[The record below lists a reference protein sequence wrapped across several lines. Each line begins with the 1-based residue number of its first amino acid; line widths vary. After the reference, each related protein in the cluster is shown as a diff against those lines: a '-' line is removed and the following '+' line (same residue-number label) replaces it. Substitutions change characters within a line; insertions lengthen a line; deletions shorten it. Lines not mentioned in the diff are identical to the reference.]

1 MNYKKQQHGGYIILF
16 TVLIV
21 TLVLAMSLG
30 IANVT
35 VREQNL
41 TRSSRE
47 SHYALFAADTGG
59 ECVLYHYNKP
69 TSYNNDEPNPFHLI
83 VSGSHVPVTLKCAG
97 QEISTQVI
105 QPLPG
110 TGNIYYFQSME
121 LPHGCAVISARIDE
135 ERPGGTSADRRA
147 TLISKGY
154 NVPCDEATANPV
166 SPKRV
171 ERVLEYTYDYTGN

>member
-1 MNYKKQQHGGYIILF
+1 MKYKQKQGGYIILF

-30 IANVT
+30 IASVS

-69 TSYNNDEPNPFHLI
+69 TSYNNDEPNPFHF
-83 VSGSHVPVTLKCAG
+83 VSGGGRFPVTLKCAN
-97 QEISTQVI
+97 QEIVSDSI
-105 QPLPG
+105 PPLPG
-110 TGNIYYFQSME
+110 GGDLYIFPPLQLS
-121 LPHGCAVISARIDE
+121 HGCAMISARIDE
-135 ERPGGTSADRRA
+135 QRPGGAPEDRRD

-154 NVPCDEATANPV
+154 NIPCDEATSNPV
-166 SPKRV
+166 SPRRV

>member
-1 MNYKKQQHGGYIILF
+1 MTYKKQQGGYIILF

-21 TLVLAMSLG
+21 TLILAMSLG

-69 TSYNNDEPNPFHLI
+69 TSYNNDEPNPFHLL
-83 VSGSHVPVTLKCAG
+83 VSGSRMPVTLKCAG
-97 QEISTQVI
+97 QEITSVSI
-105 QPLPG
+105 PPLPG
-110 TGNIYYFQSME
+110 SGDLYIFPPLE
-121 LPHGCAVISARIDE
+121 LARGCVIISARIDE
-135 ERPGGTSADRRA
+135 ERPGGAASDRRD
-147 TLISKGY
+147 TLIAKGY
-154 NVPCDEATANPV
+154 NVSCDQATSNPV
-166 SPKRV
+166 SPRRV
-171 ERVLEYTYDYTGN
+171 ERVLEYTYDYIGN

>member
-1 MNYKKQQHGGYIILF
+1 MMTYKKQQGGYIILF

-21 TLVLAMSLG
+21 TLILAMSLG

-69 TSYNNDEPNPFHLI
+69 TSYNLDEPNPFHVLL
-83 VSGSHVPVTLKCAG
+83 GGGPGPVVLRCANEEVG
-97 QEISTQVI
+97 AAI
-105 QPLPG
+105 QPEPG
-110 TGNIYYFQSME
+110 GGAVYSFQPIN
-121 LPHGCAVISARIDE
+121 LPHGCTIITARIGE
-135 ERPGGTSADRRA
+135 PRPDGALTDLRD
-147 TLISKGY
+147 TLIAKGY
-154 NVPCDEATANPV
+154 NVSCDEATSNPV

-171 ERVLEYTYDYTGN
+171 ERVLEYTYDYTGS